1 MPLFKETPVPGVY
14 SDKPDSSKIVFL
26 ALNLALG
33 DRLDLVT
40 KVLARFPDPAEA
52 FRVPAGEWPALGFS
66 PSVGGRLSAPG
77 LSERADK
84 EFDRSRA
91 KGYSLL
97 TLGDVEYPS
106 LLREIFDPPCVLYCA
121 GRTDVLEKP
130 AVALVGSR
138 RPTAYGRGMAGRLA
152 RDLAE
157 RGVVLVSGLAIG
169 IDAAGHEGALE
180 GGQTV
185 AVMGS
190 GIDVPYPRSNRKLYD
205 RIAAGGAVIS
215 EFPLGTLPFGPN
227 FPRRNRIISGLSRA
241 LIVVEAA
248 EKSGSLISAGFAL
261 EQGREVMAVPGNVTS
276 EVSRGTNGLI
286 KAGAKLVE
294 TWMDVAE
301 ELPSPFRED
310 LLAQRLGETVALPL
324 LTAAET
330 AVWDLLSPDTPAHVD
345 ELLERT
351 ELSISELL
359 TILLGLEIK
368 GVVAAAPGKRYLRRM

>member
-1 MPLFKETPVPGVY
+1 MPLFNPAPGPGIL
-14 SDKPDSSKIVFL
+14 SPEADSSKTAFL

-33 DRLDLVT
+33 DRLDLLT
-40 KVLARFPDPAEA
+40 RVLARFPDPSEA
-52 FRVPAGEWPALGFS
+52 FRIPAGDWPGLGFS
-66 PSVGGRLSAPG
+66 PAVAARLTEPG
-77 LSERADK
+77 LADRADK
-84 EFDRSRA
+84 EFDRSKA

-97 TLGDVEYPS
+97 TLGDVGYPS

-138 RPTAYGRGMAGRLA
+138 RPTAYGRGVAGRLA
-152 RDLAE
+152 RELAG

-169 IDAAGHEGALE
+169 IDAAGHEGALD
-180 GGQTV
+180 GGRTV

-190 GIDVPYPRSNRKLYD
+190 GLDVPYPRSNRKLYD
-205 RIAAGGAVIS
+205 RIAASGAVIS
-215 EFPLGTLPFGPN
+215 EFPLGTPPLGTH
-227 FPRRNRIISGLSRA
+227 FPRRNRIISGLARA

-248 EKSGSLISAGFAL
+248 EKSGSLISAAFAL

-294 TWMDVAE
+294 SWTDVAE
-301 ELPSPFRED
+301 ELPSPLREE
-310 LLAQRLGETVALPL
+310 LLARRPEETALQTVL
-324 LTAAET
+324 SAEET
-330 AVWDLLSPDTPAHVD
+330 AVWNRLSPDTPVHVD
-345 ELLERT
+345 ELREKT

-368 GVVAAAPGKRYLRRM
+368 GLVAAIPGKCYVRRM

>member
-1 MPLFKETPVPGVY
+1 MPPFGESPASRATA
-14 SDKPDSSKIVFL
+14 FL

-33 DRLDLVT
+33 DRLDLLT
-40 KVLARFPDPAEA
+40 RILARFPDPVEA
-52 FRVPAGEWPALGFS
+52 LRVPAGDWAGLGFS
-66 PSVGGRLSAPG
+66 PAVAGRLADPG
-77 LSERADK
+77 LAERADK

-97 TLGDVEYPS
+97 TLGDTGYPS

-121 GRTDVLEKP
+121 GRTDVLESQ

-138 RPTAYGRGMAGRLA
+138 RPTVYGRSVAGRLA
-152 RDLAE
+152 RDLAG
-157 RGVVLVSGLAIG
+157 RGLVLVSGLAVG
-169 IDAAGHEGALE
+169 IDAAGHEGALD
-180 GGQTV
+180 GGRTV

-205 RIAAGGAVIS
+205 RIAAAGVVIS
-215 EFPLGTLPFGPN
+215 EFPLGTPPLGPH

-241 LIVVEAA
+241 LVVVEAA
-248 EKSGSLISAGFAL
+248 EKSGSLISAAFAL
-261 EQGREVMAVPGNVTS
+261 EQGREVMAVPGNITS

-294 TWMDVAE
+294 SWTDVAE
-301 ELPSPFRED
+301 ELPSPLREE
-310 LLAQRLGETVALPL
+310 LLARCPEEPPPRPVLTAEEETVR
-324 LTAAET
+324 
-330 AVWDLLSPDTPAHVD
+330 DRLSPDAPVHVD
-345 ELLERT
+345 ELREKT

-368 GVVAAAPGKRYLRRM
+368 GVVAAVPGKRYVRRI

>member
-1 MPLFKETPVPGVY
+1 MPQFRET
-14 SDKPDSSKIVFL
+14 PDSSKTAYL
-26 ALNLALG
+26 ALNLALS
-33 DRLDLVT
+33 DRLDLLT
-40 KVLARFPDPAEA
+40 RILARFPNPAEA
-52 FRVPAGEWPALGFS
+52 LRIPAGDWPNLGFS
-66 PSVGGRLSAPG
+66 PAVAGRLSDPG
-77 LSERADK
+77 LADRADK

-121 GRTDVLEKP
+121 GRTDVLERP

-138 RPTAYGRGMAGRLA
+138 RPTAYGRSVAGRLA
-152 RDLAE
+152 RDLAG

-180 GGQTV
+180 GGKTV
-185 AVMGS
+185 AVMGC

-205 RIAAGGAVIS
+205 RIAASGAVIS
-215 EFPLGTLPFGPN
+215 EFPLGTPPLGLN
-227 FPRRNRIISGLSRA
+227 FPRRNRIISGLARA

-248 EKSGSLISAGFAL
+248 EKSGSLITAAFAL

-294 TWMDVAE
+294 SWTDVAE
-301 ELPSPFRED
+301 ELPGPLRED
-310 LLAQRLGETVALPL
+310 LLARRQDEAALRPVL
-324 LTAAET
+324 SAEEI
-330 AVWDLLSPDTPAHVD
+330 AVWDRLSPDAPVHVD
-345 ELLERT
+345 VLRDET

-368 GVVAAAPGKRYLRRM
+368 GVVAAVPGKRYVRRM

>member
-1 MPLFKETPVPGVY
+1 MPLFKDAPGPGSSSDRPV
-14 SDKPDSSKIVFL
+14 SSKIAFL
-26 ALNLALG
+26 ALNLALW
-33 DRLDLVT
+33 DRLASIK

-52 FRVPAGEWPALGFS
+52 FHVTAGEWAALGLGFS
-66 PSVGGRLSAPG
+66 AAERLSSPG
-77 LSERADK
+77 LLDRADK
-84 EFDRSRA
+84 EFDSSKE

-106 LLREIFDPPCVLYCA
+106 LLREIFDPPCVLYCI
-121 GRTDVLEKP
+121 GRTDILERP

-138 RPTAYGRGMAGRLA
+138 RPTPYGRGVAEHLA

-157 RGVVLVSGLAIG
+157 RGIVMVSGLAVG
-169 IDAAGHEGALE
+169 IDAAGHEGALS

-190 GIDVPYPRSNRKLYD
+190 GLDVPYPRTNRKLFD
-205 RIAAGGAVIS
+205 RIAAEGAVIS
-215 EFPLGTLPFGPN
+215 EFPLGTDPLATN

-261 EQGREVMAVPGNVTS
+261 EQGREVLAVPGNVTS

-294 TWMDVAE
+294 NWMDVAE
-301 ELPSPFRED
+301 ELPSPFREA
-310 LLAQRLGETVALPL
+310 LLAQQPGETAPLPL
-324 LTAAET
+324 LSDAEA
-330 AVWDLLSPDTPAHVD
+330 AVWGLLSPDVPAHVD

-351 ELSISELL
+351 EFSISELL
-359 TILLGLEIK
+359 TILLELEIK
-368 GVVAAAPGKRYLRRM
+368 GVAAEVSGKRYLRRM

>member
-1 MPLFKETPVPGVY
+1 MPLFTETPGPGAF
-14 SDKPDSSKIVFL
+14 SPEPDSSKIAFL
-26 ALNLALG
+26 ALNLALW
-33 DRLDLVT
+33 DRLDLLT
-40 KVLARFPDPAEA
+40 RVLARFPDPAEA
-52 FRVPAGEWPALGFS
+52 FRVPAGEWPSLGFN
-66 PSVGGRLSAPG
+66 PVVAGRLSAPD
-77 LSERADK
+77 LLDRADK
-84 EFDRSRA
+84 EFDRSGS

-121 GRTDVLEKP
+121 GRTDVLERP

-138 RPTAYGRGMAGRLA
+138 RPTAYGRGIAGRLA

-157 RGVVLVSGLAIG
+157 RGVVIVSGLAIG

-180 GGQTV
+180 GGRTV

-190 GIDVPYPRSNRKLYD
+190 GMDVPYPRSNRKLYD
-205 RIAAGGAVIS
+205 RIAAEGAVIS
-215 EFPLGTLPFGPN
+215 EFPLGTAPFGPN

-241 LIVVEAA
+241 LVVVEAA

-276 EVSRGTNGLI
+276 EVSRGANGLI

-294 TWMDVAE
+294 TWTDVAE
-301 ELPSPFRED
+301 ELPSPFREA
-310 LLAQRLGETVALPL
+310 LLAQRPGETAPLPL
-324 LTAAET
+324 LTDAEK
-330 AVWDLLSPDTPAHVD
+330 AVWDRLSTDTPVDVD
-345 ELLERT
+345 ELRERT

-359 TILLGLEIK
+359 AILLGLEIK
-368 GVVAAAPGKRYLRRM
+368 GVVAAEPGKRYLRRM

>member
-1 MPLFKETPVPGVY
+1 MTPFESASRPGICSPQ
-14 SDKPDSSKIVFL
+14 SDASKTAFL

-33 DRLDLVT
+33 DRLDLLT
-40 KVLARFPDPAEA
+40 GVLARFSDPSEV
-52 FRVPAGEWPALGFS
+52 FRIPAGDWPGLGFN
-66 PSVGGRLSAPG
+66 PVVAERLSEPG
-77 LSERADK
+77 LVERANK
-84 EFDRSRA
+84 EFDRSKA

-121 GRTDVLEKP
+121 GRTDVLEEP

-138 RPTAYGRGMAGRLA
+138 RPTAYGRGVAGRLA
-152 RDLAE
+152 GDLAG
-157 RGVVLVSGLAIG
+157 RGVVIVSGLAVG
-169 IDAAGHEGALE
+169 IDAAGHEGALD
-180 GGQTV
+180 GGRTM

-205 RIAAGGAVIS
+205 RIAASGAVIS
-215 EFPLGTLPFGPN
+215 EFPLGTPPLGPH
-227 FPRRNRIISGLSRA
+227 FPRRNRIISGLARA

-248 EKSGSLISAGFAL
+248 EKSGSLISAAFAL

-294 TWMDVAE
+294 SWTDVAE
-301 ELPSPFRED
+301 ELPSPLREE
-310 LLAQRLGETVALPL
+310 LLARRPEDPALRPV
-324 LTAAET
+324 LTEGET
-330 AVWDLLSPDTPAHVD
+330 AVWDRLLPDRPVHVD
-345 ELLERT
+345 ELLEKT
-351 ELSISELL
+351 EFSISELL

-368 GVVAAAPGKRYLRRM
+368 GVVTAVPGKFYMRRM